1 MEFGDLLD
9 IIEKYPAELQRV
21 KKEYMYLLSTLTYAP
36 EISENTFLTQVKKI
50 SEYGSILIV
59 YKIKENQVI
68 SIIGSGTLIVEP
80 KLIHSGKSVA
90 HIEDVVVHPDH
101 RNKGISGKIL
111 EYLKR
116 LAVTWNCYKIILDCA
131 PALKPVYEKSGFR
144 QKSVQMAYYIEN
156 EIDMGMNAS
165 TGIAPLIAE
174 CPVCSNI
181 IKRNGFSKQ
190 GDINLFI
197 YFTPV
202 QEDIPFN
209 KDVEQDKICEVNKI
223 LDTRSEVCDV
233 DRAKILYIINVLDLT
248 QKFKI
253 VPNQNVIFVYIS
265 TISSI
270 KGDQFEWEKD
280 NIFLDKIIAGNH
292 GFSMKVTEPLS
303 VV

>member
-9 IIEKYPAELQRV
+9 VVEKYPDELQMIQ
-21 KKEYMYLLSTLTYAP
+21 KEYMYLLSTLTHAP
-36 EISENTFLTQVKKI
+36 EISENTFLNQIKKI
-50 SEYGSILIV
+50 SEYGSILIL
-59 YKIKENQVI
+59 YKIRENEGI

-80 KLIHSGKSVA
+80 KLIHSGKSVG

-116 LAVTWNCYKIILDCA
+116 LAVTWNCYKIILDCS

-165 TGIAPLIAE
+165 ASIAPLIAE
-174 CPVCSNI
+174 CPVCLDV
-181 IKRNGFSKQ
+181 IKRNGFSKR

-197 YFTPV
+197 YFTLV

-209 KDVEQDKICEVNKI
+209 KDVEQDKIREVNKI
-223 LDTRSEVCDV
+223 LDTRSEICDV

-270 KGDQFEWEKD
+270 KGDKFEWEKD
-280 NIFLDKIIAGNH
+280 NTFLDKIIAGVFN
-292 GFSMKVTEPLS
+292 
-303 VV
+303 